1 MNIVITGIIIFVIT
15 FLLLSWFAK
24 QKTQKIAKG
33 VRSLI
38 VILSLL
44 VAVILVIGGRILFS
58 LPLFFLALS
67 ALKIKGLTAFQIWQ
81 IWRLLNYLRATG
93 RYSYFRQNNQ
103 PSSSSNLTTEE
114 CYKVLG
120 LNKPCSKE
128 DVIKSATQLQ
138 KKIHPD
144 LNKNQNTEYLSK
156 IVNNAKDTIL
166 KNDFSLLV
174 LKIFLELHRMKFYL
188 YLVYY
193 VLCSQ

>member
-15 FLLLSWFAK
+15 FLLLSWFVR
-24 QKTQKIAKG
+24 QKTRKIAKG
-33 VRSLI
+33 VRTLI

-44 VAVILVIGGRILFS
+44 IAIILAIGGRILFS

-81 IWRLLNYLRATG
+81 LWRILNFLRSTG
-93 RYSYFRQNNQ
+93 RYSYFGQGSQ
-103 PSSSSNLTTEE
+103 SSPSGNLTTEE

-120 LNKPCSKE
+120 LKKPCSKE
-128 DVIKSATQLQ
+128 DVIKAASQLQ

-166 KNDFSLLV
+166 KNDFN
-174 LKIFLELHRMKFYL
+174 
-188 YLVYY
+188 
-193 VLCSQ
+193 

>member
-15 FLLLSWFAK
+15 FLLLSWFVR
-24 QKTQKIAKG
+24 QKTKKIAKG

-38 VILSLL
+38 VISSLL
-44 VAVILVIGGRILFS
+44 VAIILAIGGRILFS

-81 IWRLLNYLRATG
+81 LWRILNFLRSTG
-93 RYSYFRQNNQ
+93 RYSYFGQGKQ
-103 PSSSSNLTTEE
+103 SSSSGNLTTEE

-120 LNKPCSKE
+120 IKKPCSKE
-128 DVIKSATQLQ
+128 DVIKAASRLQ

-166 KNDFSLLV
+166 KNDFN
-174 LKIFLELHRMKFYL
+174 
-188 YLVYY
+188 
-193 VLCSQ
+193 